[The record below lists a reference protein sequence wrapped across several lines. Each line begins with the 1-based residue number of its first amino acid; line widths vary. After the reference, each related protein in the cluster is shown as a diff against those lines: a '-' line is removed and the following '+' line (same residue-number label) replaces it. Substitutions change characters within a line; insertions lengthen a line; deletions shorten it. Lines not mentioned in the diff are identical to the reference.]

1 MEIVDS
7 HAHLDM
13 PEFDVDREQV
23 ISRAVSSG
31 ISRIITIGI
40 DLPSSIKAI
49 ELAEKYPAVLA
60 SVGIHPQESRKVQ
73 KEDIN
78 KLSELAK
85 HPKVVAIGETGLD
98 FFRNYSPKE
107 DQLTVLQ
114 WELEIA
120 EKAKLPVIIHCR
132 QAQSEMVPILKEWS
146 AQSFLNGRPA
156 GVIHCFSGDAAIAE
170 KYMAM
175 GFYIS
180 LGAYI
185 GYPSSAGL
193 REVIHHLPLNRLII
207 ETDCPFLPPQMY
219 RGKRNEPSYT
229 LITLGVLAEIKQAS
243 MEETALIT
251 TANAKKL
258 FNIS

>member
-1 MEIVDS
+1 MEIIDS

-60 SVGIHPQESRKVQ
+60 SVGIHPQESRKVR

-78 KLSELAK
+78 KLSDMAK

-107 DQLTVLQ
+107 DQLIVLQ

-120 EKAKLPVIIHCR
+120 KNAKLPVIIHCR

-146 AQSFLNGRPA
+146 DQSFLNGRPE
-156 GVIHCFSGDAAIAE
+156 GVIHCFSGDADIAE
-170 KYMAM
+170 KYMEM

-193 REVIHHLPLNRLII
+193 REVIQNIPMNRLII
-207 ETDCPFLPPQMY
+207 ETDCPFLPPQLY
-219 RGKRNEPSYT
+219 RGKRNEPAYS
-229 LITLGVLAEIKQAS
+229 LITLGILAELKQVS
-243 MEETALIT
+243 MEEAALAT

-258 FNIS
+258 FNI